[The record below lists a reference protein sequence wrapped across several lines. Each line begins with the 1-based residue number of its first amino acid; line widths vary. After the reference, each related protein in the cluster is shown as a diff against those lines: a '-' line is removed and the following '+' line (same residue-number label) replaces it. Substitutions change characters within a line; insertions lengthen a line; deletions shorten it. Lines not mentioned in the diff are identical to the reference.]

1 MSLFRIVLAS
11 LLTLLLTY
19 SPLLTP
25 PVNAESS
32 APFAPFSVEGNPD
45 EEYHF
50 ESFFPLFKYIR
61 PPFLKIYENRDRSR
75 EYNNWMICEEGD
87 GRDYTCAVDNQTGE
101 EVDHCM
107 GSEAPEGGP
116 VALCIR
122 DTTDVV
128 SQGYSSPNGSCTA
141 KPDPELSGVTRGR
154 CSYDKRPSISRTVK
168 GTDFSAEKPIYPK
181 LQSEDLAFANIG
193 TSNAISWGSQYLTSS
208 FCDVALRKLIVV
220 RRAKQTKATLAQT
233 GEWPLG
239 WVDWGYQVGIDHD
252 QNPDTPTQGTKTLL
266 DIDDSLP
273 DSIAGAAMG
282 MIEQLDDMYMNP
294 GNYALLEGL
303 GETQAAICKEVSQ
316 EAGKLNP
323 AEWYVDLMSAPL
335 YAPSF
340 RQGFIGPSICVWNV
354 CCPKNPDKCWIPDEM
369 LVGIR
374 RGLFY
379 DTSVSQA
386 FNASLD
392 QLFMTYPLQEAMKIF
407 RNLAALNPL
416 IRFSTVASINGV
428 PSFIHQKL
436 YEEQKGGCFDYVPWS
451 NWRYFRQ
458 WIDYL
463 DPDEKLGPQKNCPNY
478 KLQPTLTKD
487 KGGSYPELS
496 LSWLLNLA
504 FLGWGGGD
512 RVDEVEEVKYHLI
525 TIPEAMGQSIKELQ
539 QGYYDTRD
547 TLADLQAVADFNDDL
562 SSTIDDEEELLYV
575 GKSMGP
581 ADARRRFGYYTC
593 GDPMFSSQLD
603 TTVEQYALGT
613 RVGCDRAANS
623 SGTAI
628 DLSAKCDGQLFSQLI
643 SGSGYDAPS
652 AKGQSYFDTYIKA
665 NLTDELMAT
674 YATAEKE
681 TGVPCEVLAGI
692 HFVEGANSPTAS
704 LVSGRQLGTPEPD
717 AGGKVFKSLLETAT
731 YAGEHLKGKVGGNI
745 NDAQTAITAL
755 SRYNGGGNS
764 NCQLG
769 YPYPIPYNGCPRQ
782 FEGEDDPYPTSYID
796 NKHDNMYLLY
806 CADRTAC
813 MPQVFQRPGSFA
825 VALAVYN
832 GITKGGYTPSELP
845 KTPSSPNSQNPSNPA
860 QPGSGQAGFF
870 PASCGE
876 GALATALGCLPY
888 AYQPFVATL
897 LRFLIGISGG
907 IALAVMLTGVFRL
920 MTSGGDAKAI
930 QSGRDLFSAGVAGLL
945 LVIFS
950 VSLLRLIAAD
960 ILKLPGF

>member
-1 MSLFRIVLAS
+1 MSLIKYCTLALTAIFLILYSLFVL
-11 LLTLLLTY
+11 
-19 SPLLTP
+19 SPQ
-25 PVNAESS
+25 VRAESS

-50 ESFFPLFKYIR
+50 ESFFPLFKYVR

-141 KPDPELSGVTRGR
+141 KPDPELGGVTKGR

-208 FCDVALRKLIVV
+208 FCDVALRKVIVV

-252 QNPDTPTQGTKTLL
+252 GNPDTPTQGTKTLL
-266 DIDDSLP
+266 DIDDGLP
-273 DSIAGAAMG
+273 DEIAGAAMG
-282 MIEQLDDMYMNP
+282 MIEMLDDMYMNP

-303 GETQAAICKEVSQ
+303 GETQAAICKEVSK
-316 EAGKLNP
+316 EAGKPNP
-323 AEWYVDLMSAPL
+323 AEWYIDLMSAPL

-369 LVGIR
+369 VVGIR

-379 DTSVSQA
+379 DTSISQA

-436 YEEQKGGCFDYVPWS
+436 YEEQKGGCFDYIPWS
-451 NWRYFRQ
+451 NWQYFRQ

-487 KGGSYPELS
+487 KGGSYPEFS
-496 LSWLLNLA
+496 LAWILNLA
-504 FLGWGGGD
+504 FIGWGGGD

-562 SSTIDDEEELLYV
+562 SSTIDDEAELLYV

-613 RVGCDRAANS
+613 RVGCDRTAGAPGTIGNAGTQCSPDKFAAILQDS
-623 SGTAI
+623 DWKT
-628 DLSAKCDGQLFSQLI
+628 
-643 SGSGYDAPS
+643 APS
-652 AKGQSYFDTYIKA
+652 NVASMIQGSAMFEGGLLNPKLEEVYAKIS
-665 NLTDELMAT
+665 E
-674 YATAEKE
+674 E
-681 TGVPCEVLAGI
+681 TGVPCEVLAG
-692 HFVEGANSPTAS
+692 HHYEEATTCFTLGNPESCSVANGGPVNEQGGLEATARS
-704 LVSGRQLGTPEPD
+704 AANG
-717 AGGKVFKSLLETAT
+717 LLRHTIDTTQE
-731 YAGEHLKGKVGGNI
+731 LI
-745 NDAQTAITAL
+745 TAI
-755 SRYNGGGNS
+755 SNFNGGGNS
-764 NCQLG
+764 NCQVG
-769 YPYPIPYNGCPRQ
+769 FAGGNIPYGGCPRKFQ
-782 FEGEDDPYPTSYID
+782 GEDDPYAVNLLSAR
-796 NKHDNMYLLY
+796 HQNMFLLY
-806 CADRTAC
+806 CGDFTPC
-813 MPQVFQRPGSFA
+813 IPPKPYGNDRPGVFP
-825 VALAVYN
+825 VALVVHEYLKSRPTTPPTHN
-832 GITKGGYTPSELP
+832 HKHDSGY
-845 KTPSSPNSQNPSNPA
+845 
-860 QPGSGQAGFF
+860 
-870 PASCGE
+870 
-876 GALATALGCLPY
+876 
-888 AYQPFVATL
+888 
-897 LRFLIGISGG
+897 
-907 IALAVMLTGVFRL
+907 
-920 MTSGGDAKAI
+920 
-930 QSGRDLFSAGVAGLL
+930 
-945 LVIFS
+945 
-950 VSLLRLIAAD
+950 
-960 ILKLPGF
+960 